1 MLKIDNVTKQYAEK
15 LALDGVSFD
24 VPEQSIFGLLGP
36 NGAGK
41 TSLIRI
47 ITRITGAD
55 SGQIL
60 INGELLSS
68 KHVSQIGYLPE
79 ERGLYKKMPIGEQAL
94 YFAQLKG
101 LSRKAAKE
109 AIDYWFDKF
118 DINSWRTKKVEDLS
132 KGMQQ
137 KVQFVITVLHNPK
150 LIILDEPFTGFDPV
164 NAELIRNEII
174 ELRQKGATII
184 LSTHRMESVEQMCDY
199 IALINNSKKVLD
211 GKLKDIK
218 QSYKL
223 NIYEAITDSFDANRV
238 TGFTVQQIQTIDE
251 GLQKTVFGL
260 TNDNVQPNALLQQL
274 LPLTTVHSFSEVLP
288 TINDIFI
295 SIVNPK
301 QEAAV

>member
-24 VPEQSIFGLLGP
+24 VPEKSIFGLLGP

-68 KHVSQIGYLPE
+68 KHISQIGYLPE

-101 LSRKAAKE
+101 LSKKAAKE

-174 ELRQKGATII
+174 ELRQNGATII
-184 LSTHRMESVEQMCDY
+184 LSTHRMESVEQMCDH
-199 IALINNSKKVLD
+199 IALIHNAKKVLD
-211 GKLKDIK
+211 GRLKDIK

-238 TGFTVQQIQTIDE
+238 NGFTVQQTQTIDDN
-251 GLQKTVFGL
+251 LQKTVFGVMNENAL
-260 TNDNVQPNALLQQL
+260 PNALLQQL

-301 QEAAV
+301 EEASV

>member
-24 VPEQSIFGLLGP
+24 VPEKSIFGLLGP

-68 KHVSQIGYLPE
+68 KHISQIGYLPE

-101 LSRKAAKE
+101 LSKKAAKE

-174 ELRQKGATII
+174 ELRQNGATII
-184 LSTHRMESVEQMCDY
+184 LSTHRMESVEQMCDH
-199 IALINNSKKVLD
+199 IALIHNAKKVLD
-211 GKLKDIK
+211 GRLKDIK

-238 TGFTVQQIQTIDE
+238 NGFTVQQTQTIDDN
-251 GLQKTVFGL
+251 LQKTVFGVMNENAL
-260 TNDNVQPNALLQQL
+260 PNALLQQL

-301 QEAAV
+301 EEAAV

>member
-24 VPEQSIFGLLGP
+24 VPEKSIFGLLGP

-68 KHVSQIGYLPE
+68 KHISQIGYLPE

-101 LSRKAAKE
+101 LSKKAAKE

-150 LIILDEPFTGFDPV
+150 LVILDEPFTGFDPV

-174 ELRQKGATII
+174 ELRQNGATII
-184 LSTHRMESVEQMCDY
+184 LSTHRMESVEQMCDH
-199 IALINNSKKVLD
+199 IALIHNAKKVLD
-211 GKLKDIK
+211 GRLKDIK

-238 TGFTVQQIQTIDE
+238 NGFTVQQTQTIDDN
-251 GLQKTVFGL
+251 LQKTVFGVMNENAL
-260 TNDNVQPNALLQQL
+260 PNALLQQL

-301 QEAAV
+301 EEAAV

>member
-24 VPEQSIFGLLGP
+24 VPDKSIFGLLGP

-60 INGELLSS
+60 LNGELLSS

-184 LSTHRMESVEQMCDY
+184 LSTHRMESVEQMCDN
-199 IALINNSKKVLD
+199 IALIHNAKKVLD
-211 GKLKDIK
+211 GKLKEIK

-223 NIYEAITDSFDANRV
+223 NIYEAITDSFDANRIHD
-238 TGFTVQQIQTIDE
+238 FSVQRTQTIDD
-251 GLQKTVFGL
+251 GLQKTVFGV
-260 TNDNVQPNALLQQL
+260 TSENAQPNALLQQL
-274 LPLTTVHSFSEVLP
+274 LPLTKVHSFSEVLP
-288 TINDIFI
+288 SINDIFI

-301 QEAAV
+301 EETAV